1 MSNLFTSSIGRKL
14 VMSLSGLF
22 LILFMLVHVVANL
35 MIFGGAES
43 YNAMTEFMGSP
54 VIVVMV
60 PVLALGFIVHILYA
74 FILTLQN
81 RSARPVEYKVQNL
94 SKSSTWESRNMF
106 VLGLIV
112 FGILALHL
120 YDFWAKMQLPE
131 LLGEHGHPNPY
142 QLVVEK
148 FMNPIMVVI
157 YVVWIIA
164 LWFHLRHGFWSAFHT
179 VGLSNQKWIKRWKC
193 AAKIYA
199 MVVAVGFA
207 IIPLYIYFV
216 KILFVCSK

>member
-22 LILFMLVHVVANL
+22 LILFLLVHLVANL
-35 MIFGGAES
+35 MIFGGQES

-54 VIVVMV
+54 VVVTMV
-60 PVLALGFIVHILYA
+60 PVLALGFIIHIAYA
-74 FILTLQN
+74 FILTLKN
-81 RSARPVEYKVQNL
+81 RSARPVEYKVQDL

-131 LLGEHGHPNPY
+131 LLGQHGHENPF

-148 FMNPIMVVI
+148 FTNPVMVAI
-157 YVVWIIA
+157 YLAWIVA
-164 LWFHLRHGFWSAFHT
+164 LWFHLRHGFWSAFQS
-179 VGLSNQKWIKRWKC
+179 VGLNNQKWIKRWRC

-207 IIPLYIYFV
+207 IIPLYVYFITV
-216 KILFVCSK
+216 LRICTK